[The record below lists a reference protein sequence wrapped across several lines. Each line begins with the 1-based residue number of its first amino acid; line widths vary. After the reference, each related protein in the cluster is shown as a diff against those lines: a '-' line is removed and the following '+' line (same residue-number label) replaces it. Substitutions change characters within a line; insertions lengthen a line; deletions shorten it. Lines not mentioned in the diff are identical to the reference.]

1 MHTKLKYGYKLG
13 SIFPGYNYLHFFASP
28 QKSSV
33 QQSTT
38 IFFCLALI
46 AIYSIASYTWPKHLV
61 GPLNQTGLVTYN
73 QNMVVYKEA
82 CKSTLYQW
90 FLSLVAIC
98 QVFLVSASVICFHFT
113 CPNTY
118 TKYLKPSYYV
128 NNRLYYCML
137 LYLVP
142 QFNRVVQCSYGNW
155 LNYFMNG
162 VDWPWNEIK
171 IFCKLLYLVHS
182 QSSYIVSMILVPSRA
197 HWFEQVHKS

>member
-1 MHTKLKYGYKLG
+1 MVINWGVYSQDTITY
-13 SIFPGYNYLHFFASP
+13 IFLQALRSP
-28 QKSSV
+28 VSNSQPRF
-33 QQSTT
+33 
-38 IFFCLALI
+38 FFCLALI

-61 GPLNQTGLVTYN
+61 GPLNQTGLVAYN
-73 QNMVVYKEA
+73 QNMVYYKEA

-142 QFNRVVQCSYGNW
+142 QFNRVV
-155 LNYFMNG
+155 
-162 VDWPWNEIK
+162 
-171 IFCKLLYLVHS
+171 
-182 QSSYIVSMILVPSRA
+182 
-197 HWFEQVHKS
+197 